1 MLNSLAGGDR
11 TSPLAFWGGALA
23 VSVGVALHLPM
34 FFMAADMNYR
44 LAGMPM
50 DTGMY
55 WGMVLIVAGTI
66 AAGYGLLPR
75 PGMTNAPLADL
86 ANALPDVARERITRA
101 HWGLL
106 LTLTFALIIDTM
118 KPASLGFVIPGMA
131 AEYGL
136 PRPTIAIVA
145 FFALSG
151 TALGSV
157 IWGVL
162 ADRLGRRAA
171 ILLAAIMFI
180 GTSICGAMP
189 SFIGN
194 IIMCFLMGLSAGGML
209 PIAYTLLSE
218 LVPARHR
225 GWLVVLVGAVG
236 LFAGYLASSL
246 CAALLE
252 PVFGWRI
259 MWFIG
264 LPTGVMLIGLSQ
276 FVPESPQFL
285 LLHGRL
291 AEAIQVMRRF
301 EMGRPP
307 ARSAPAT
314 KVAGPGLLTS
324 AFAGT
329 TLSLNLAAV
338 AWGLVNFG
346 LILWLPADLR
356 AKGYSV
362 ASSDALLARSA
373 LLALPTA
380 AITALLYARW
390 STKGTLM
397 LLSAVTAIGL
407 VGISLLG
414 SDLPLPDY
422 SPVVL
427 ISLLMIGTNGI
438 IAVLLPY
445 STESYPLQIRGRGTG
460 FVAGSSKFGGIL
472 VQVVNL
478 AAMVPPLATAAIV
491 LVVPVVASAVLI
503 GKYGLESRGRQID
516 ALAEWQPRCPYR
528 HRRNVHCF
536 SDIPVMG
543 RGRFE
548 EHQNRVLLKHGM
560 RVGACRIRCV
570 KPIVMVVNQTGAI
583 SMQGAV
589 A

>member
-1 MLNSLAGGDR
+1 MLKQLAGGDR
-11 TSPLAFWGGALA
+11 SSPLAFWGGALA
-23 VSVGVALHLPM
+23 VAIGVGLHLPM
-34 FFMAADMNYR
+34 FFMAADMGYK
-44 LAGMPM
+44 LAGMEM
-50 DTGMY
+50 DNAMLA
-55 WGMVLIVAGTI
+55 GMVLIVLGTL
-66 AAGYGLLPR
+66 ASGYGLLPR
-75 PGMTNAPLADL
+75 ATNTQSSPAELADL
-86 ANALPDVARERITRA
+86 AGDLSEGGRERITPA
-101 HWGLL
+101 HWGLM

-136 PRPTIAIVA
+136 TRPTAAILA

-157 IWGVL
+157 IWGVI

-189 SFIGN
+189 SFAAN
-194 IIMCFLMGLSAGGML
+194 IVMCFLMGMSAGGML
-209 PIAYTLLSE
+209 PIAYTLLAE
-218 LVPARHR
+218 LMPARHR

-236 LFAGYLASSL
+236 LIAGYLASSF

-276 FVPESPQFL
+276 FIPESPYFL
-285 LLHGRL
+285 LAHGRV
-291 AEAIQVMRRF
+291 AEAVRVLKRF
-301 EMGRPP
+301 EMRLP
-307 ARSAPAT
+307 AQRGTAAMAP
-314 KVAGPGLLTS
+314 VVPGLLTPS
-324 AFAGT
+324 FLGT
-329 TLSLNLAAV
+329 TLSLNLAAI

-362 ASSDALLARSA
+362 AGSDALLARSA

-380 AITALLYARW
+380 AITAFLYARW
-390 STKGTLM
+390 STKGTLL
-397 LLSAVTAIGL
+397 LLSAVTALGL
-407 VGISLLG
+407 AGISLLG
-414 SDLPLPDY
+414 SGLPLPDG

-460 FVAGSSKFGGIL
+460 FVAGSSKFGGIV

-491 LVVPVVASAVLI
+491 LVVPVVASALLI
-503 GKYGLESRGRQID
+503 GKYGMESRGRKLD
-516 ALAEWQPRCPYR
+516 TAPAE
-528 HRRNVHCF
+528 
-536 SDIPVMG
+536 
-543 RGRFE
+543 
-548 EHQNRVLLKHGM
+548 
-560 RVGACRIRCV
+560 
-570 KPIVMVVNQTGAI
+570 
-583 SMQGAV
+583 
-589 A
+589 